1 MQSHLAEPVKMQVR
15 YYRYISDQLGEG
27 RILVKNVEA
36 FLAVNPQAQISTN
49 VTAPLFRVS
58 LNQRQ
63 VGLKPRGVELVEFD
77 PSSGSI
83 ISRLF
88 VPVTTPSDFENIQ
101 VSQSYLINGKGYG
114 VHRKRYE
121 VIGR

>member
-1 MQSHLAEPVKMQVR
+1 VQSHLAEPVKMQGR

-101 VSQSYLINGKGYG
+101 VGQSYLINGKSYG